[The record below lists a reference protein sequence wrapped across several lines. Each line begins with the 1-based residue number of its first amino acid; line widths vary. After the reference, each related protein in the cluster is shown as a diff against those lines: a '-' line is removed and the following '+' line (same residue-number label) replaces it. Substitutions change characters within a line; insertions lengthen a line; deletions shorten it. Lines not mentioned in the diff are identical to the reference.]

1 MEWYN
6 TGLYL
11 YKRNLIHGGSR
22 MSKTYRPWN
31 PNQQYLLPPSVQDW
45 LPENNLVYFLLDT
58 VNELDISAITEKYE
72 QTKRGF
78 PPFHPRMMVALLLYS
93 YCRGIF
99 SSRKIMQA
107 CEERLTFRVIA
118 GDDIPNWRTI
128 SDFRKLHIK
137 ELQQLFVQVLQLCQ
151 EAGLVKLGHIAL
163 DGTKIKANASRHKA
177 MSYGRMLKEEASLK
191 EEIKQLLK
199 KSEAIDQQEDDKYGP
214 DRRGDELPEELARRE
229 SRLKRIQEAK
239 KVLEAKA
246 KTAAQE
252 AQKQREQEDSKSG
265 DKPQRGRKRKAV
277 SEVPAYNKQYN
288 FTDPES
294 GIMKANNKGW
304 DQCGNAQA
312 AVDSKDQI
320 IVACDVTDESNDKKQ
335 FEPMLEQAQEN
346 VGQDKKIKSALA
358 DSSYYSESNVKF
370 AEDKK
375 IDAYIATKRIKHNDP
390 VTKAPGGRPPKD
402 LTVQEKMAR
411 KLRTKKGRETYS
423 KRKSIVEPV
432 FGQIKGARGFV
443 QFSLRGLEKM
453 RGEWAIVC
461 LTHNLLK
468 LFRAQFAI
476 AA

>member
-1 MEWYN
+1 
-6 TGLYL
+6 
-11 YKRNLIHGGSR
+11 

-191 EEIKQLLK
+191 EEIKQLLE
-199 KSEAIDQQEDDKYGP
+199 KSEAIDRQEDDKYGP
-214 DRRGDELPEELARRE
+214 DRRGDELPEELAHRE

-246 KTAAQE
+246 KAAAQE

-265 DKPQRGRKRKAV
+265 NKPQRGRKRKAV
-277 SEVPAYNKQYN
+277 SEVPADNKQYN

-294 GIMKANNKGW
+294 SIMKANNKGW

-312 AVDSKDQI
+312 AVDSKKQI
-320 IVACDVTDESNDKKQ
+320 IVACDVTSQSNDKQQ
-335 FEPMLEQAQEN
+335 FEPMLEQAEQN
-346 VGQDKKIKSALA
+346 VGKDKKIKAASA
-358 DSSYYSESNVKF
+358 DSGYYSESNVKF
-370 AEDKK
+370 AEDKN
-375 IDAYIATKRIKHNDP
+375 IDAYIATKKNKHSDSIP
-390 VTKAPGGRPPKD
+390 KTPRGRPPKD

-468 LFRAQFAI
+468 LFRVQSAL

>member
-1 MEWYN
+1 
-6 TGLYL
+6 
-11 YKRNLIHGGSR
+11 

-58 VNELDISAITEKYE
+58 VNELDISAITQKYE
-72 QTKRGF
+72 QENRGF

-191 EEIKQLLK
+191 EEIKQLLE
-199 KSEAIDQQEDDKYGP
+199 KSEAIDRQENDKYGP

-229 SRLKRIQEAK
+229 SRLRRIQEAK

-246 KTAAQE
+246 KAAAQE
-252 AQKQREQEDSKSG
+252 AQKQHEQEDSKSG
-265 DKPQRGRKRKAV
+265 NKPQCGRKRKAV
-277 SEVPAYNKQYN
+277 SEVPTYNKQYN

-358 DSSYYSESNVKF
+358 DSGYYSESNVKF

-375 IDAYIATKRIKHNDP
+375 IDAYIATKRLKHNDP
-390 VTKAPGGRPPKD
+390 VRKAPGGRPPKD

-468 LFRAQFAI
+468 LFRVQSAL